1 MTSTDNE
8 SPLDQ
13 ALLWC
18 VRLQDGDV
26 SQAEREAFEQWLEAD
41 PANPPAWQRALQ
53 VWDNAGP
60 AAAAFAESPPAL
72 AVSRA
77 SRPWRGWAVAATVLL
92 ALGLW
97 NLSPAI
103 WADYRTAVAQTATWQ
118 LADGSSIQLAP
129 DTALDVRFTEG
140 ERRIHLYKG
149 EAWFQV
155 AANPSRPFV
164 VEANDGSV
172 RALGTAFDVKI
183 EAQQVRVAVT
193 EHAVRVEQRG
203 QQVDVQEGQMLSF
216 DRSGIG
222 QPQATH
228 LNQQLAWRQQRLAFK
243 DAPLAQV
250 VEGLQR
256 YSSSRL
262 LITDSALE
270 GLKVT
275 AAFDTRQPLAALS
288 SLEVVLPIQV
298 TTVGPWLTLIR
309 ADQQKNR

>member
-13 ALLWC
+13 ALHWC
-18 VRLQDGDV
+18 VRLQDADV
-26 SQAEREAFEQWLEAD
+26 SRAEREAFEQWLGAD
-41 PANPPAWQRALQ
+41 PAHPPAWQRARQ

-60 AAAAFAESPPAL
+60 AAAAFAESPPAPP
-72 AVSRA
+72 VSRA

-97 NLSPAI
+97 NLSPVM
-103 WADYRTAVAQTATWQ
+103 WADYRTAVAQTGAWR
-118 LADGSSIQLAP
+118 LDDGSSIQLAP
-129 DTALDVRFTEG
+129 DTALDVRFTAG

-183 EAQQVRVAVT
+183 EAQQVHVAVT
-193 EHAVRVEQRG
+193 EHAVRVEQHG
-203 QQVDVQEGQMLSF
+203 QQVDVQEDQMLSF
-216 DRSGIG
+216 DRRGIG

-288 SLEVVLPIQV
+288 SLEVVLPIQI

>member
-13 ALLWC
+13 ALHWC
-18 VRLQDGDV
+18 VRLQDADV
-26 SQAEREAFEQWLEAD
+26 SRAEREAFEQWLGAD
-41 PANPPAWQRALQ
+41 PAHPPAWQRARQ

-60 AAAAFAESPPAL
+60 AAAAFAESPPAPP
-72 AVSRA
+72 VSRA
-77 SRPWRGWAVAATVLL
+77 FRPWRGWAVAATVLL

-97 NLSPAI
+97 NLSPVM
-103 WADYRTAVAQTATWQ
+103 WADYRTAVAQTGTWR
-118 LADGSSIQLAP
+118 LDDGSSIQLAP
-129 DTALDVRFTEG
+129 DTALDVRFTAG

-183 EAQQVRVAVT
+183 EAQQVHVAVT
-193 EHAVRVEQRG
+193 EHAVRVEQHG

-216 DRSGIG
+216 DRRGIG

-243 DAPLAQV
+243 DAPLVQV

-288 SLEVVLPIQV
+288 SLEVVLPIQI